1 MRISDWSSDVC
12 SSDLVAPR
20 IGLPLPALR
29 LALLDERINTF
40 DSYAKQRFHRRF
52 DLGLGSIARNLEHN
66 GIVFGKKRRLF
77 RTMRSNDH
85 IIVAVVDGFGLPLS
99 HCNAPPA
106 FRLRPAS
113 APTSHTSKCHRHW
126 RPSRASRSPNS
137 GSLM

>member
-77 RTMRSNDH
+77 RNMRSNDH
-85 IIVAVVDGFGLPLS
+85 IIVAVVGGFGLI
-99 HCNAPPA
+99 
-106 FRLRPAS
+106 LRIG
-113 APTSHTSKCHRHW
+113 
-126 RPSRASRSPNS
+126 RASGRERVCWYVMVSVGVVVFKNKKFNYEI
-137 GSLM
+137 LTQIT